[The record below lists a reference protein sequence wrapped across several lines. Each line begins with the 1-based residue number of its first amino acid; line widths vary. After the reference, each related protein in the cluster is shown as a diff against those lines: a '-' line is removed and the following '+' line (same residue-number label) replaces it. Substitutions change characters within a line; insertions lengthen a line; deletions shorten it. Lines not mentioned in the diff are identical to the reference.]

1 MPWRGPQYEGEVPT
15 LGWYA
20 LDWMAE
26 HLVVPDGPLAGDPL
40 FLTGEQAQFI
50 LNFYA
55 LDPDWTGPVVVGA
68 ALRNAR
74 RIRRAVLS
82 RPKGWGKSPLLAAM
96 TLLEAC
102 GDVLLDGWDADG
114 EPVGRSWTSLGFR
127 AQAQVVATA
136 EDQTVN
142 TWTPLLDM
150 CRHENADVVDVYGL
164 EPMETFVSGD
174 RLRIDY
180 VTSAGDTREGFR
192 PVFAVCDQTE
202 LWRSSNGG
210 RKLAATVRRNLAKV
224 QGSSIETPNAY
235 VPGEDSVAE
244 RSAKAAQLQREG
256 KLRGADGILYDHREA
271 PAKTNPSNRN
281 SLLRGLAAAYGDS
294 ADVAGGWVN
303 LERLVED
310 FWDPDTEPED
320 ARRFYLNQVWS
331 ATDSWM
337 AAPEWR
343 ARADLD
349 KVVAKRDVI
358 TLGFD
363 GSRGRARGKPDA
375 TALIGV
381 RLPDLHMFP
390 LGIWE
395 QPENWP
401 ERQRWEPPEG
411 EINETVDE
419 AMRTYTVAGF
429 YAEPSM
435 WEETVAK
442 WEAKYGPRMKVK
454 ATQQHP
460 LRWPKAQMV
469 KVVNALKQLHNAV
482 LTGGMTHSGSPAMT
496 RHFLNARR
504 RPTRS
509 GVYIS
514 KEHPDSVNKIDAAY
528 AGMLAMQAALDAIAA
543 GVAEK
548 PKTSSVP
555 RRIR

>member
-1 MPWRGPQYEGEVPT
+1 MPWRGPQYEGELPT

-20 LDWMAE
+20 LDWFAE
-26 HLVVPDGPLAGDPL
+26 KLVVPDGPLAGEPL
-40 FLTGEQAQFI
+40 YLTNEQAQFV

-55 LDPDWTGPVVVGA
+55 IDPDWTGPVVVGA

-82 RPKGWGKSPLLAAM
+82 RPKGWGKSPLLAAL

-102 GDVLLDGWDADG
+102 GDVLLDGWDAAG

-150 CRHENADVVDVYGL
+150 CRHENASVVDDYGL
-164 EPMETFVSGD
+164 EPMETFVGGD

-192 PVFAVCDQTE
+192 PVFAVMDQTE
-202 LWRSSNGG
+202 LWRQSNGG

-224 QGSSIETPNAY
+224 QGSSVETPNAY

-244 RSAKAAQLQREG
+244 KSAKAAQLQREG
-256 KLRGADGILYDHREA
+256 KLRGAAGILYDHREA
-271 PAKTNPSNRN
+271 PAKTNPENRN

-294 ADVAGGWVN
+294 ADVAGGWVS

-331 ATDSWM
+331 ATDSWL

-343 ARADLD
+343 ARADLE
-349 KVVAKRDVI
+349 KAVAKRDVI

-375 TALIGV
+375 TALIAV

-390 LGIWE
+390 VGIWE

-401 ERQRWEPPEG
+401 DRKRWEPPED
-411 EINETVDE
+411 EINETVE
-419 AMRTYTVAGF
+419 QTMRTYTVVGF

-460 LRWPKAQMV
+460 LRWPKAQMT
-469 KVVNALKQLHNAV
+469 KVVNALKQLRTAI
-482 LTGGMTHSGSPAMT
+482 LIGGMTHSGSPAMT

-504 RPTRS
+504 RVTRS

-548 PKTSSVP
+548 PKSGSVP